1 MIYQLDRKMF
11 TEFVLTWKN
20 AMLSKRG
27 YTIVYPA
34 GPQMCTKLCRK
45 KGFDVLVIMNLFRET
60 ASPWKRKKNPS
71 WQGDCLWDRGET
83 WGRVWEVT
91 A

>member
-1 MIYQLDRKMF
+1 MAYQLDRKMF

-20 AMLSKRG
+20 AMLSERG

-45 KGFDVLVIMNLFRET
+45 KGLDVLVIMNLFRET
-60 ASPWKRKKNPS
+60 ASPWKRKKPK
-71 WQGDCLWDRGET
+71 LARGLSLTYWVYGTVSEII
-83 WGRVWEVT
+83 
-91 A
+91 